1 MCLGVPAKVIDIREE
16 EGMKIAVLE
25 VGGAKIEALLTL
37 EDDIKPGDY
46 VIVHAGIVIS
56 KINEE
61 ELETVLR
68 LWREL
73 AEEIDAVQPR

>member
-1 MCLGVPAKVIDIREE
+1 VPAKVIDIREE
-16 EGMKIAVLE
+16 REMRIAVLE

-56 KINEE
+56 KISEE

-73 AEEIDAVQPR
+73 AEEIDAE

>member
-1 MCLGVPAKVIDIREE
+1 MR
-16 EGMKIAVLE
+16 IAVLE

-56 KINEE
+56 KISEE

-73 AEEIDAVQPR
+73 AEEIDAE

>member
-1 MCLGVPAKVIDIREE
+1 MR
-16 EGMKIAVLE
+16 IAVLE

-37 EDDIKPGDY
+37 EDNIKPGDY

-56 KINEE
+56 KISEE

-73 AEEIDAVQPR
+73 AEEIDAV